1 MQDFINA
8 YVDYYT
14 RSYLFYENENIYLIV
29 KV

>member
-1 MQDFINA
+1 MQDFNNA
-8 YVDYYT
+8 YVDHYT